1 MLTGICA
8 GGLAGRTAQD
18 WIWMGV
24 LDFYH
29 HYPADWAY
37 FTLLFEKLP
46 DGEKRSRMW
55 STSNGMERKEKQ
67 VFSI

>member
-37 FTLLFEKLP
+37 CYT
-46 DGEKRSRMW
+46 
-55 STSNGMERKEKQ
+55 T
-67 VFSI
+67 V